1 MPAVPLNQNEIA
13 DEKLK
18 TGTSEIHSIIT
29 GENFPST
36 TSGTQKPEAIV
47 RPLRRREPSDDD
59 NRSPDVENLEAQII
73 DKLTKLEKPQKL
85 QRQSSRESDRKAQ
98 NSRRGLKE
106 VSRTFAIVQSQTKY
120 SINKLSRHHP
130 MNL

>member
-1 MPAVPLNQNEIA
+1 MPPAVPLNQSEIA

-18 TGTSEIHSIIT
+18 SGTSEIHSIIT

-36 TSGTQKPEAIV
+36 TVGATPKPEAIV

-59 NRSPDVENLEAQII
+59 NRSPDLENLEAQII

-85 QRQSSRESDRKAQ
+85 QRQSSRDSDRKAQ

-106 VSRTFAIVQSQTKY
+106 VSSMQ
-120 SINKLSRHHP
+120 LL
-130 MNL
+130 NLK